1 MMQLVF
7 DKEDC
12 GPIKGPVIY
21 EQKGNVQY
29 PVVYLR
35 KPRTTDKETF
45 DKVVEILRNRLCTN
59 IKSK

>member
-35 KPRTTDKETF
+35 KPRTTDK
-45 DKVVEILRNRLCTN
+45 
-59 IKSK
+59 